1 VVGKTENHGLA
12 LARPFSIIIK
22 RGNLPM
28 AKRVNKFSVKGELS
42 MAEGIV
48 YEVKKENKEEIIV
61 EIPFFDILREFD
73 GKTVSISISE
83 EREVDRAEEEEETE
97 EYED

>member
-1 VVGKTENHGLA
+1 MLKLD
-12 LARPFSIIIK
+12 LQFF
-22 RGNLPM
+22 

-48 YEVKKENKEEIIV
+48 YELKKVNKEEIIV

-83 EREVDRAEEEEETE
+83 EREVDRAEDDDYEVE